1 MPNLEILKT
10 SIDGVLLIKPEVF
23 GDSRGFFF
31 ESYTKKKYSQDG
43 IDIEFVQDNHSKSSR
58 GVLRGLHYQISKPQD
73 KLVRVVQG
81 EVFDVAVDIRKDSP
95 TFGRWEGF
103 LLSGE
108 NMQQV
113 FVPKG
118 LAHGFCVLSETAEFL
133 YKCSDYYYPE
143 DEGGIIWNDPD
154 LKIDW
159 PMTDPLLS
167 NKDKKYPRFRDV
179 FG

>member
-31 ESYTKKKYSQDG
+31 ESYTQKKYDNEG
-43 IDIEFVQDNHSKSSR
+43 ISVEFVQDNHSKSSE

-73 KLVRVVQG
+73 KLVRVTQG
-81 EVFDVAVDIRKDSP
+81 KVFDVAVDTRKDSP
-95 TFGRWEGF
+95 TFGHWVGF
-103 LLSGE
+103 LLSCE
-108 NMQQV
+108 NMLQL
-113 FVPKG
+113 FIPKG
-118 LAHGFCVLSETAEFL
+118 FAHGFCVLSETAEFL

-167 NKDKKYPRFRDV
+167 NKDKKYPRFRDI

>member
-1 MPNLEILKT
+1 MSNLEILKT

-43 IDIEFVQDNHSKSSR
+43 IDIEFVQDNHSKSSK

-167 NKDKKYPRFRDV
+167 NKDKNYPRFRDI

>member
-81 EVFDVAVDIRKDSP
+81 EVFDVAVDIRKGSP

-118 LAHGFCVLSETAEFL
+118 LAHGFCVLSEKAEFL

-159 PMTDPLLS
+159 PMSDPLLS
-167 NKDKKYPRFRDV
+167 NKDKKYPRFREI

>member
-1 MPNLEILKT
+1 MSNLEILKT
-10 SIDGVLLIKPEVF
+10 SIDGVLSIKPKIF

-31 ESYTKKKYSQDG
+31 ESYTKKKYAQEG
-43 IDIEFVQDNHSKSSR
+43 IEMEFVQDNHSKSSK

-103 LLSGE
+103 LLNDE

-159 PMTDPLLS
+159 PISIPLLS
-167 NKDKKYPRFRDV
+167 DKDQKYPRFRDI

>member
-31 ESYTKKKYSQDG
+31 ESYTKKKYAKDG
-43 IDIEFVQDNHSKSSR
+43 IDIEFIQDNHSKSSK

-103 LLSGE
+103 LLTGE

-143 DEGGIIWNDPD
+143 DEGGIIWNDSD

-159 PMTDPLLS
+159 PISSPLLS
-167 NKDKKYPRFRDV
+167 NKDKKYPGFRDI

>member
-1 MPNLEILKT
+1 MSNLEILKT
-10 SIDGVLLIKPEVF
+10 SIDGVLLIKPQVF

-31 ESYTKKKYSQDG
+31 ESYTKRKYEQDG
-43 IDIEFVQDNHSKSSR
+43 IDIEFVQDNHSKSSK

-103 LLSGE
+103 LLTGE

-118 LAHGFCVLSETAEFL
+118 LAHGFCVISETAEFL

-159 PMTDPLLS
+159 PISAPLLS
-167 NKDKKYPRFRDV
+167 NKDKKYPRFREI